1 MSRKKSC
8 LVMKLFIVTIWASSV
23 ILTSCTGS
31 SSPTQVPAASPTI
44 TATIEAPTQTPT
56 PPSVIPV
63 PIDSKLVSLF
73 DYDPGT
79 SLNVTWERK
88 EQKDSV
94 VRDWVKFLS
103 VKGCESE
110 AILVHPIGEGQ
121 YPAVIYMHMGQG
133 SKNQFV
139 DEAVTLAEKGVISL
153 LLDSPFV
160 SHCFGPS
167 SSRAGF
173 IASVVEVRRGLDL
186 LDTLPAV
193 DPDRIGFVGH
203 SFGATWG
210 GVVAGIEP
218 RLAAYVLMGGYAQF
232 STSGAVDYSDLDA
245 ILYIGHN
252 TTAPVLFQFSTHD
265 EYISQ
270 EQAKMYY
277 KAARSPK
284 KIVWY
289 DTNHVGLQKEGQI
302 DRLTWLGEQLG
313 FVYP

>member
-1 MSRKKSC
+1 
-8 LVMKLFIVTIWASSV
+8 
-23 ILTSCTGS
+23 
-31 SSPTQVPAASPTI
+31 
-44 TATIEAPTQTPT
+44 
-56 PPSVIPV
+56 
-63 PIDSKLVSLF
+63 
-73 DYDPGT
+73 
-79 SLNVTWERK
+79 
-88 EQKDSV
+88 
-94 VRDWVKFLS
+94 
-103 VKGCESE
+103 VKGCETG
-110 AILVHPIGEGQ
+110 AILVHPDGEGP
-121 YPAVIYMHMGQG
+121 YPAVIYMHIGQG

-139 DEAVTLAEKGVISL
+139 DEAVTLAEKGVVSL

-160 SHCFGPS
+160 SHCYGPS

-173 IASVVEVRRGLDL
+173 IATVVEVRRGIDL

-193 DPDRIGFVGH
+193 DPKRIGYVGH

-265 EYISQ
+265 EYISK

-277 KAARSPK
+277 EAAQSPK

-289 DTNHVGLQKEGQI
+289 DTNHVGLQKEGQA